1 MRVLVFTPSYPRYSG
16 DYHGSF
22 IRGLCTRLAR
32 HVDLT
37 VLAPRSRTLGA
48 SMDDFPVHRY
58 PYLPWRGAELV
69 AESTLVGAPASHIIQ
84 LPMYLA
90 SAYLHLVKEGFDVVH
105 THMAIP
111 QGLLAVHSPR
121 KTRNLVT
128 CHGSDC
134 TIPVIYP
141 IYRPLTGRALRGAHR
156 VTAVSDYVRGLA
168 VSLGANSEKT
178 ETVYLGVDTKR
189 FKPGPGVRDGDKVT
203 VGTLGRLVPEK
214 NVGDILHALKVVEHS
229 MDVRLLVG
237 GDGPCLDHLRSLAH
251 MLRLK
256 DVEFMGRVTD
266 PAGFHRGCDVFVL
279 ASTREGLSVSLQEA
293 MSSGCVP
300 VAVNGHGCRE
310 LITHGRNGLLFEPR
324 NVADLASKI
333 VEAANSPGMGAE
345 ARATIRRRFNMDK
358 NYRRYLEIYQEMAP

>member
-1 MRVLVFTPSYPRYSG
+1 MRVLIFTPSYPRYSG

-22 IRGLCTRLAR
+22 IRDLCTRLAR

-37 VLAPRSRTLGA
+37 VLAPRSRTMGA

-69 AESTLVGAPASHIIQ
+69 AERTLVGAPAIHIAQ

-90 SAYLHLVKEGFDVVH
+90 SAYLHLVKDGFDVVH

-111 QGLLAVHSPR
+111 QGLLAVHNPR
-121 KTRNLVT
+121 NTRNLVT

-134 TIPVIYP
+134 TLPVMYP
-141 IYRPLTGRALRGAHR
+141 IYRPMTERALRRAHM
-156 VTAVSDYVRGLA
+156 VTAVSDYMRGIA
-168 VSLGANSEKT
+168 VSLGADSEKT

-189 FKPGPGVRDGDKVT
+189 FKPGPGRRDGDKVT

-214 NVGDILHALKVVEHS
+214 NVGDILHALKIVEHS
-229 MDVRLLVG
+229 MNVRLQVG
-237 GDGPCLDHLRSLAH
+237 GDGPYLDHLKSLAH
-251 MLRLK
+251 ELRIK

-300 VAVNGHGCRE
+300 VAVDGHGCRE

-324 NVADLASKI
+324 NVDDLASKML
-333 VEAANSPGMGAE
+333 EAANSPKMRAE
-345 ARATIRRRFNMDK
+345 ARSTIRRRFNMDR
-358 NYRRYLEIYQEMAP
+358 NYRRFLEIYQEMVS

>member
-1 MRVLVFTPSYPRYSG
+1 LRVLVFTPNYPRYKG

-22 IRGLCTRLAR
+22 IRDLCTRLAR

-37 VLAPRSRTLGA
+37 VLAPRSRTMGA
-48 SMDDFPVHRY
+48 STDGFPVHRY

-69 AESTLVGAPASHIIQ
+69 AESTLVGAPALHIAQ

-121 KTRNLVT
+121 KTQNLVT

-134 TIPVIYP
+134 ILPVIYP
-141 IYRPLTGRALRGAHR
+141 ILWPLTGRSLRRAHR
-156 VTAVSDYVRGLA
+156 VTAVSDHVKSLA
-168 VSLGANSEKT
+168 VSLGADGEKT

-189 FKPGPGVRDGDKVT
+189 FKPGLGVRDGDKVT
-203 VGTLGRLVPEK
+203 VGTLGRLVSEK
-214 NVGDILHALKVVEHS
+214 NVGDILHALKVVEHG

-237 GDGPCLDHLRSLAH
+237 GDGPRHDHLRSLAH
-251 MLRLK
+251 ELRLK
-256 DVEFMGRVTD
+256 DVEFLGRVND

-324 NVADLASKI
+324 NVDDLASKI
-333 VEAANSPGMGAE
+333 VEAANSPRMGAQ
-345 ARATIRRRFNMDK
+345 ARETILRRFNIDR
-358 NYRRYLEIYQEMAP
+358 NHRRYLEIYREMAS

>member
-1 MRVLVFTPSYPRYSG
+1 MLIFTPSYPRYSG

-22 IRGLCTRLAR
+22 IRDLCTRLAR

-37 VLAPRSRTLGA
+37 VLAPRSRTMGA

-69 AESTLVGAPASHIIQ
+69 AERTLVGAPAIHIAQ

-90 SAYLHLVKEGFDVVH
+90 SAYLHLVKDGFDVVH

-111 QGLLAVHSPR
+111 QGLLAVHNPR
-121 KTRNLVT
+121 NTRNLVT

-134 TIPVIYP
+134 TLPVMYP
-141 IYRPLTGRALRGAHR
+141 IYRPMTERALRRAHM
-156 VTAVSDYVRGLA
+156 VTAVSDYMRGIA
-168 VSLGANSEKT
+168 VSLGADSEKT

-189 FKPGPGVRDGDKVT
+189 FKPGPGRRDGDKVT

-214 NVGDILHALKVVEHS
+214 NVGDILHALKIVEHS
-229 MDVRLLVG
+229 MNVRLQVG
-237 GDGPCLDHLRSLAH
+237 GDGPYLDHLKSLAH
-251 MLRLK
+251 ELRIK

-300 VAVNGHGCRE
+300 VAVDGHGCRE

-324 NVADLASKI
+324 NVDDLASKML
-333 VEAANSPGMGAE
+333 EAANSPKMRAE
-345 ARATIRRRFNMDK
+345 ARSTIRRRFNMDR
-358 NYRRYLEIYQEMAP
+358 NYRRFLEIYQEMVS